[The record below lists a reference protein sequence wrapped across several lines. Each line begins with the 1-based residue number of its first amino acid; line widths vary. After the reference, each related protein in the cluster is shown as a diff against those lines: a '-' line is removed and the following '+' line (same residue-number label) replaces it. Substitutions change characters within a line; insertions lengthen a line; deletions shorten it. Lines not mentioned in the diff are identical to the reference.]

1 MHPNYCPEVFYQA
14 CCTSFNSSLLSGTP
28 SVNPSS
34 FARHAAKSSFD
45 SVSQSSSK
53 NGVAIVTLG
62 GVDDPRWELT

>member
-1 MHPNYCPEVFYQA
+1 M
-14 CCTSFNSSLLSGTP
+14 
-28 SVNPSS
+28 NPSS

>member
-1 MHPNYCPEVFYQA
+1 MCIQIIVPSLLYL
-14 CCTSFNSSLLSGTP
+14 FNSLLLSGTP

-45 SVSQSSSK
+45 SVYQSSSK